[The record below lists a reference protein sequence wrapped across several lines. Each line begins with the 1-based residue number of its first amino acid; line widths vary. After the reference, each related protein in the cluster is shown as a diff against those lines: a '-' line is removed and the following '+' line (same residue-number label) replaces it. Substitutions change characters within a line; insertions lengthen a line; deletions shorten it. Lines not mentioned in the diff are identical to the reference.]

1 MPLMRAIRLGKA
13 KGLNLRVRRTE
24 RVGNVKG
31 ARISEETGMLLDI
44 PPGWLFL
51 AVAGV
56 ATLSF
61 FLGTAVDALL
71 RDDAFGALGNTL
83 VLTCG
88 FFGALLCANSYGID
102 FDSLKEGAAAGT
114 AGAMGFILFC
124 SAARAVLA
132 RI

>member
-1 MPLMRAIRLGKA
+1 
-13 KGLNLRVRRTE
+13 
-24 RVGNVKG
+24 
-31 ARISEETGMLLDI
+31 MLLDI
-44 PPGWLFL
+44 PTGWLFL

-61 FLGTAVDALL
+61 FLGAAVDALL
-71 RDDAFGALGNTL
+71 RDDAFGAIGNTL

-88 FFGALLCANSYGID
+88 FFGALLCANSFDID

-114 AGAMGFILFC
+114 AGAMGFMLLC
-124 SAARAVLA
+124 SAARAMVA